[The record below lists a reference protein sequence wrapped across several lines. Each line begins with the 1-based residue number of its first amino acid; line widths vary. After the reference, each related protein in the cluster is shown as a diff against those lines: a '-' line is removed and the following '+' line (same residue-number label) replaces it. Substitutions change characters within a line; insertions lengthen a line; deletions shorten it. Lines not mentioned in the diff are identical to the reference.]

1 MITAL
6 VIPAIGALVASLA
19 AGLLQRRLPPRLG
32 VRVLTIVLATSA
44 IAAAGAL
51 ATLVIGTLAQI
62 PWVADHAGWCRRL
75 AHDAVPPVGGLASG
89 VGLTVMTA
97 AAWRARQ
104 RAKAVH
110 AGQPDTGALTVLP
123 IEAAVA
129 YAVPG
134 RRERV
139 VVSSGMLS
147 SLDPSERRVL
157 FAHEHAHLR
166 LGHHRYL
173 RIGEVAAAAVPLLRP
188 LLARLR
194 FATERWADEE
204 AAIEIGDR
212 RLVAR
217 ALVRAALAQGRAVSP
232 QPAMA
237 SLGVPGRVEALLA
250 GPAVRPW
257 LLDLLVVGV
266 VGIGAA
272 AVISSGVQLHHLLSF
287 AAHVCPL

>member
-1 MITAL
+1 MTPL
-6 VIPAIGALVASLA
+6 VIPAIGALVAGLA

-32 VRVLTIVLATSA
+32 VGVLTIVLATSA

-51 ATLVIGTLAQI
+51 ATLLFGTLAQL

-75 AHDAVPPVGGLASG
+75 AHDAVPSVGGMAGG
-89 VGLTVMTA
+89 VGLVVMTA
-97 AAWRARQ
+97 AAWRALR
-104 RAKAVH
+104 RAKAVQ
-110 AGQPDTGALTVLP
+110 AGQPDTGGLTVLP
-123 IEAAVA
+123 IDAAVA

-134 RRERV
+134 PRARV

-157 FAHEHAHLR
+157 MAHEHAHLR

-217 ALVRAALAQGRAVSP
+217 ALVRAALAQGPAAAP
-232 QPAMA
+232 QPAMS
-237 SLGVPGRVEALLA
+237 SLGVPGRVDALLA
-250 GPAVRPW
+250 GPALRPW
-257 LLDLLVVGV
+257 PFGALVAGV
-266 VGIGAA
+266 VGIAGA
-272 AVISSGVQLHHLLSF
+272 AVISSGVQLHHLLRF

>member
-89 VGLTVMTA
+89 VGLIVMTA

-104 RAKAVH
+104 RAKAIH
-110 AGQPDTGALTVLP
+110 AGQPDTGALTLLP

-134 RRERV
+134 PRERV

-217 ALVRAALAQGRAVSP
+217 ALVRAARAQGRAVSP